1 MEELKKLL
9 TENFP
14 TIDFD
19 KEKHLASDDILD
31 SLCIIQVIGLLKE
44 KYSINFPIEF
54 MCAKNFE
61 SIDTIFSTVK
71 EILKQKM

>member
-44 KYSINFPIEF
+44 KYSINFPIIP
-54 MCAKNFE
+54 K
-61 SIDTIFSTVK
+61 IFR
-71 EILKQKM
+71 